1 MPFTNS
7 KFICMFHRGSIHY
20 QLHLAHSFA
29 PALLI
34 SRLIVGYKF
43 QLNKYM
49 KNYRSVQYSEV
60 GIEGLRSSLILQIH
74 MRTRPRLTF
83 PKDFS
88 I

>member
-1 MPFTNS
+1 
-7 KFICMFHRGSIHY
+7 MFHSSSIHS

-29 PALLI
+29 TALLT
-34 SRLIVGYKF
+34 SHLIVGYKF
-43 QLNKYM
+43 QLDKYV

-60 GIEGLRSSLILQIH
+60 GIERLRSSLTLQIH
-74 MRTRPRLTF
+74 MRPRPRLTF